1 MMTNRCRRLH
11 FFTVQIDATAFQT
24 LLDTGEDTAF
34 LQEGYLGFIVARPLA
49 TALIGRTVIRT
60 YPPDCGRRNYPCVRK
75 YRVNLFGIEL
85 TVDSLAF
92 QEQDTSLAA
101 CATVALWS
109 CFQKTRDLFN
119 SGLPSP
125 VQITREANRFL
136 ISSRPFPSRG
146 LRIEQVC
153 NAIAAEGLDPE
164 VYHVTPD
171 LPLVSM
177 AYSYLKL
184 GLPVLLIV
192 DIPKVGLHGV
202 ALNGYSLCES
212 NQLVREG
219 GSEVLPPLIG
229 LRINEFY
236 AHDDQVGPFSRLRIV
251 EAPDAQTTVQFS
263 TPGWKSN
270 LKPVAVVVPIY
281 PKIRTGFRD
290 AIKWIP
296 MISTVVSWTKDAS
309 EFEWDIYLIS
319 SNSLKRDLRLG
330 QIQMST
336 SLKSQVLVEGLP
348 KYLWR
353 CSLRVANASVFEMLL
368 DTTAM
373 VNGFPIARLWW
384 VDEGIKDIINP
395 VLTNPTLQTVLAQ
408 VLTTRL
414 LTALQESCIA

>member
-1 MMTNRCRRLH
+1 
-11 FFTVQIDATAFQT
+11 
-24 LLDTGEDTAF
+24 
-34 LQEGYLGFIVARPLA
+34 LA
-49 TALIGRTVIRT
+49 TAVIGRTVVRT
-60 YPPDCGRRNYPCVRK
+60 YPPDGDRRNYPCVRK
-75 YRVNLFGIEL
+75 YHVNLYGIEL

-125 VQITREANRFL
+125 VQITRAANRFL
-136 ISSRPFPSRG
+136 ISARPFPSRG

-164 VYHVTPD
+164 VYPVTPD

-192 DIPKVGLHGV
+192 EVPNAGLHGV
-202 ALNGYSLCES
+202 ALNGYSLRES
-212 NQLVREG
+212 NQLAREG
-219 GSEVLPPLIG
+219 GSEVLPPLIS
-229 LRINEFY
+229 LRIDEFY
-236 AHDDQVGPFSRLRIV
+236 AHDDQVGPFSYLKVI

-270 LKPVAVVVPIY
+270 LKPIAVVVPIY
-281 PKIRTGFRD
+281 PKIRTGFRE

-296 MISTVVSWTKDAS
+296 MVSTVVNWTRNAS
-309 EFEWDIYLIS
+309 EFEWDIHLIS
-319 SNSLKRDLRLG
+319 GNSLKSDLRG
-330 QIQMST
+330 GEIQMST
-336 SLKSQVLVEGLP
+336 SLKAQVLVEGLP

-353 CSLRVANASVFEMLL
+353 CSLRVAKAPVFEMLL

-373 VNGFPIARLWW
+373 VNGFPIRRLCWI
-384 VDEGIKDIINP
+384 DEEVKKLIEP
-395 VLTNPTLQTVLAQ
+395 VLTNPALQTVLTQ
-408 VLTTRL
+408 GLTTRL
-414 LTALQESCIA
+414 LTALKASCVA

>member
-1 MMTNRCRRLH
+1 M
-11 FFTVQIDATAFQT
+11 ATA
-24 LLDTGEDTAF
+24 
-34 LQEGYLGFIVARPLA
+34 V
-49 TALIGRTVIRT
+49 IGRTVVRT
-60 YPPDCGRRNYPCVRK
+60 YPPDGDRRNYPCVRK
-75 YRVNLFGIEL
+75 YHVNLYGIEL

-125 VQITREANRFL
+125 VQITRAANRFL
-136 ISSRPFPSRG
+136 ISARPFPSRG

-164 VYHVTPD
+164 VYPVTPD

-192 DIPKVGLHGV
+192 EVPNVGLHGV
-202 ALNGYSLCES
+202 ALNGYSLRES
-212 NQLVREG
+212 NQLAREG

-229 LRINEFY
+229 LRIDEFY
-236 AHDDQVGPFSRLRIV
+236 AHDDQVGPFSYLKVI

-270 LKPVAVVVPIY
+270 LKPIAVVVPIY
-281 PKIRTGFRD
+281 PKIRTGFRE

-296 MISTVVSWTKDAS
+296 MVSTVVSWTRNAS
-309 EFEWDIYLIS
+309 EFEWDIHLIS
-319 SNSLKRDLRLG
+319 GNSLKSDLRG
-330 QIQMST
+330 GEIQMST
-336 SLKSQVLVEGLP
+336 SLKAQVLVEGLP

-353 CSLRVANASVFEMLL
+353 CSLRVAKAPVFEMLL

-373 VNGFPIARLWW
+373 VNGFPIRRLCWI
-384 VDEGIKDIINP
+384 DEEVKKLIEP
-395 VLTNPTLQTVLAQ
+395 VLTNPALQTVLTQ
-408 VLTTRL
+408 GLTTRL
-414 LTALQESCIA
+414 LTALKASCVA

>member
-1 MMTNRCRRLH
+1 L
-11 FFTVQIDATAFQT
+11 
-24 LLDTGEDTAF
+24 
-34 LQEGYLGFIVARPLA
+34 Y
-49 TALIGRTVIRT
+49 
-60 YPPDCGRRNYPCVRK
+60 
-75 YRVNLFGIEL
+75 GIEL

-125 VQITREANRFL
+125 VQITRAANRFL
-136 ISSRPFPSRG
+136 ISARPFPSRG

-164 VYHVTPD
+164 VYPVTPD

-192 DIPKVGLHGV
+192 EVPNAGLHGV
-202 ALNGYSLCES
+202 ALNGYSLRES
-212 NQLVREG
+212 NQLAREG

-229 LRINEFY
+229 LRIDEFY
-236 AHDDQVGPFSRLRIV
+236 AHDDQVGPFSYLKVI

-270 LKPVAVVVPIY
+270 LKPIAVVVPIY
-281 PKIRTGFRD
+281 PKIRTGFRE

-296 MISTVVSWTKDAS
+296 MVSTVVSWTRNAS
-309 EFEWDIYLIS
+309 EFEWDIHLIS
-319 SNSLKRDLRLG
+319 GNSLKHDLRG
-330 QIQMST
+330 GEIQMST
-336 SLKSQVLVEGLP
+336 SLKAQVLVEGLP

-353 CSLRVANASVFEMLL
+353 CSLRVAKAPVFEMLL

-373 VNGFPIARLWW
+373 VNGFPIRRLWW
-384 VDEGIKDIINP
+384 IDEEVKKLIEP
-395 VLTNPTLQTVLAQ
+395 VLTNPALQTVLTQ
-408 VLTTRL
+408 GLTTRL
-414 LTALQESCIA
+414 LTALKASCVA

>member
-1 MMTNRCRRLH
+1 M
-11 FFTVQIDATAFQT
+11 ATA
-24 LLDTGEDTAF
+24 
-34 LQEGYLGFIVARPLA
+34 V
-49 TALIGRTVIRT
+49 IGRTVVRT
-60 YPPDCGRRNYPCVRK
+60 YPPDGDRRNYPCVRK
-75 YRVNLFGIEL
+75 YHVNLYGIEL

-125 VQITREANRFL
+125 VQITRAANRFL
-136 ISSRPFPSRG
+136 ISARPFPSRG

-164 VYHVTPD
+164 VYPVTPD

-192 DIPKVGLHGV
+192 EVPNAGLHGV
-202 ALNGYSLCES
+202 ALNGYSLRES
-212 NQLVREG
+212 NQLAREG
-219 GSEVLPPLIG
+219 GSEVLPPLIS
-229 LRINEFY
+229 LRIDEFY
-236 AHDDQVGPFSRLRIV
+236 AHDDQVGPFSYLKVI

-270 LKPVAVVVPIY
+270 LKPIAVVVPIY
-281 PKIRTGFRD
+281 PKIRTGFRE

-296 MISTVVSWTKDAS
+296 MVSTVVSWTRNAS
-309 EFEWDIYLIS
+309 EFEWDIHLIS
-319 SNSLKRDLRLG
+319 GNSLKRDLRG
-330 QIQMST
+330 GEIQMST
-336 SLKSQVLVEGLP
+336 SLKAQVLVEGLP

-353 CSLRVANASVFEMLL
+353 CSLRVAKAPVFEMLL

-373 VNGFPIARLWW
+373 VNGFPIRRLWW
-384 VDEGIKDIINP
+384 IDEEVKKLIEP
-395 VLTNPTLQTVLAQ
+395 VLTNPALQTVLTQ
-408 VLTTRL
+408 
-414 LTALQESCIA
+414 

>member
-1 MMTNRCRRLH
+1 M
-11 FFTVQIDATAFQT
+11 ATA
-24 LLDTGEDTAF
+24 
-34 LQEGYLGFIVARPLA
+34 V
-49 TALIGRTVIRT
+49 IGRTVVRT
-60 YPPDCGRRNYPCVRK
+60 YPPDGDRRNYPCVRK
-75 YRVNLFGIEL
+75 YHVNLYGIEL

-125 VQITREANRFL
+125 VQITRAANRFL
-136 ISSRPFPSRG
+136 ISARPFPSRG

-164 VYHVTPD
+164 VYPVTPD

-192 DIPKVGLHGV
+192 EVPNAGLHGV
-202 ALNGYSLCES
+202 ALNGYSLRES
-212 NQLVREG
+212 NQLAREG
-219 GSEVLPPLIG
+219 GSEVLPPLIS
-229 LRINEFY
+229 LRIDEFY
-236 AHDDQVGPFSRLRIV
+236 AHDDQVGPFSYLKVI

-270 LKPVAVVVPIY
+270 LKPIAVVVPIY
-281 PKIRTGFRD
+281 PKIRTGFRE

-296 MISTVVSWTKDAS
+296 MVSTVVNWTRNAS
-309 EFEWDIYLIS
+309 EFEWDIHLIS
-319 SNSLKRDLRLG
+319 GNSLKSDLRG
-330 QIQMST
+330 GEIQMST
-336 SLKSQVLVEGLP
+336 SLKAQVLVEGLP

-353 CSLRVANASVFEMLL
+353 CSLRVAKAPVFEMLL

-373 VNGFPIARLWW
+373 VNGFPIRRLCWI
-384 VDEGIKDIINP
+384 DEEVKKLIEP
-395 VLTNPTLQTVLAQ
+395 VLTNPALQTVLTQ
-408 VLTTRL
+408 GLTTRL
-414 LTALQESCIA
+414 LTALKASCVA

>member
-1 MMTNRCRRLH
+1 
-11 FFTVQIDATAFQT
+11 
-24 LLDTGEDTAF
+24 
-34 LQEGYLGFIVARPLA
+34 LA
-49 TALIGRTVIRT
+49 TAVIGRTVVRT
-60 YPPDCGRRNYPCVRK
+60 YPPDGDRRNYPCVRK
-75 YRVNLFGIEL
+75 YHVNLYGIEL

-125 VQITREANRFL
+125 VQITRAANRFL
-136 ISSRPFPSRG
+136 ISARPFPSRG

-164 VYHVTPD
+164 VYPVTPD

-192 DIPKVGLHGV
+192 EVPNVGLHGV
-202 ALNGYSLCES
+202 ALNGYSLRES
-212 NQLVREG
+212 NQLAREG

-229 LRINEFY
+229 LRIDEFY
-236 AHDDQVGPFSRLRIV
+236 AHDDQVGPFSYLKVI

-270 LKPVAVVVPIY
+270 LKPIAVVVPIY
-281 PKIRTGFRD
+281 PKIRTGFRE

-296 MISTVVSWTKDAS
+296 MVSTVVSWTRNAS
-309 EFEWDIYLIS
+309 EFEWDIHLIS
-319 SNSLKRDLRLG
+319 GNSLKSDLRG
-330 QIQMST
+330 GEIQMST
-336 SLKSQVLVEGLP
+336 SLKAQVLVEGLP

-353 CSLRVANASVFEMLL
+353 CSLRVAKAPVFEMLL

-373 VNGFPIARLWW
+373 VNGFPIRRLCWI
-384 VDEGIKDIINP
+384 DEEVKKLIEP
-395 VLTNPTLQTVLAQ
+395 VLTNPALQTVLTQ
-408 VLTTRL
+408 GLTTRL
-414 LTALQESCIA
+414 LTALKASCVA